1 MSFPNRL
8 PANSYE
14 GTIDGI
20 EIRWGPSAITRL
32 SDNASLFPAGL
43 ETMKGVTEDLGYA
56 CAKRLGKNR
65 VKILGAFHDHTT
77 NSATGERCPDGR
89 HCTYGMSPGQIRVHV
104 YVDLTETMPIEE
116 MKVLGEGVVLN
127 NTTTPDPT
135 LSIGTYSY

>member
-65 VKILGAFHDHTT
+65 VKILYVIIHVLSQLFIQYPNYLLGAHSMTI
-77 NSATGERCPDGR
+77 PPIPQPGR
-89 HCTYGMSPGQIRVHV
+89 DVQMAAIARMG
-104 YVDLTETMPIEE
+104 
-116 MKVLGEGVVLN
+116 
-127 NTTTPDPT
+127 
-135 LSIGTYSY
+135 